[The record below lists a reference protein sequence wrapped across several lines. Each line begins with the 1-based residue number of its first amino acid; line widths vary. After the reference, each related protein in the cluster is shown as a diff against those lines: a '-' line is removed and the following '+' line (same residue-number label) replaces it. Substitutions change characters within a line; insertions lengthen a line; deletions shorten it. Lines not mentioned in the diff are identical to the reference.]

1 MEKLKLDL
9 KQLNKALKT
18 LNDSFAVLQEAQAM
32 GHQGFIDAAK
42 DSIIQRF
49 EYSYEQFWK
58 FLKKYLEL
66 VNHLEDMHSSRRVF
80 HASVKTEICTSDE
93 GDIFLDMAD
102 DRNETSHTYSVE
114 ASRII
119 LSDVPR
125 YYSAMMIVVQR
136 FNMKLGR
143 NLVL

>member
-9 KQLNKALKT
+9 EQLNKALKT
-18 LNDSFAVLQEAQAM
+18 LNDSFSILQEAQAM

-58 FLKKYLEL
+58 FLKKYLET
-66 VNHLEDMHSSRRVF
+66 VYHLEDIHSSRRVF
-80 HASVKTEICTSDE
+80 HAAVKIELCTPDE
-93 GDIFLDMAD
+93 GDVFIDMAD

-114 ASRII
+114 ASRIV
-119 LSDVPR
+119 LADVPR
-125 YYSAMMIVVQR
+125 YYSAMIIVVQR
-136 FNMKLGR
+136 FKLK
-143 NLVL
+143 LK

>member
-1 MEKLKLDL
+1 MEKLTLDL
-9 KQLNKALKT
+9 EQLNKALKT
-18 LNDSFAVLQEAQAM
+18 LHDSFAILQEAQAM

-66 VNHLEDMHSSRRVF
+66 VHHLDDLHSSRRVF
-80 HASVKTEICTSDE
+80 YASVKVEVCAPDE

-119 LSDVPR
+119 LSDIPR
-125 YYSAMMIVVQR
+125 YYSAMIIVVQR
-136 FNMKLGR
+136 FKRKNS
-143 NLVL
+143 

>member
-9 KQLNKALKT
+9 VQLNNALKT
-18 LNDSFAVLQEAQAM
+18 LNDSFSILQEAEEM
-32 GHQGFIDAAK
+32 KHQGFIDAAK

-49 EYSYEQFWK
+49 EYSYERFWK

-66 VNHLEDMHSSRRVF
+66 VYHIEDMHSSRRVF
-80 HASVKTEICTSDE
+80 HAVVKIEVCTSDE

-114 ASRII
+114 ASRVVLTDI
-119 LSDVPR
+119 PR
-125 YYSAMMIVVQR
+125 YYSAMIIVVQR
-136 FNMKLGR
+136 LNSKFE
-143 NLVL
+143 